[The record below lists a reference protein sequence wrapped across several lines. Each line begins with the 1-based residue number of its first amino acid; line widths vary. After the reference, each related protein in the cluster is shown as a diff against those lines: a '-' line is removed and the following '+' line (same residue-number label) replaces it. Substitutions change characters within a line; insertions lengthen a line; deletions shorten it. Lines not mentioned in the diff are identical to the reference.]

1 MDVYT
6 LICLCS
12 VFAAL
17 VEYAVISYLSIYIG
31 RYKAKEVARKEKTQK
46 IILEEEK
53 EEKQEEGEDENEIK
67 INGKFEA
74 GNLFTEPFKIFLKLF
89 RNLKCSGDLNN
100 N

>member
-31 RYKAKEVARKEKTQK
+31 RYKAKEVARKETKQK
-46 IILEEEK
+46 IILEKEK
-53 EEKQEEGEDENEIK
+53 EEKQEEGEEEIEIK

-74 GNLFTEPFKIFLKLF
+74 GNLFTKPLKIFLKLF
-89 RNLKCSGDLNN
+89 RN
-100 N
+100 